1 MTKWKDK
8 DERVNEIAQAAVDV
22 FLDKGFDG
30 ASMDLIA
37 KRAGISKGGIYHHFA
52 NKDEILYAANMMFSE
67 QNRVISVKA
76 GEHSDAAEGLKLY
89 IREYIT
95 YWLTQKKALAFVFLT
110 FTKALQN
117 TGTAEIYRQYYR
129 ETTDFLSGLYQK
141 GIKDGVFHPHDSRA
155 EAVILQSAL
164 DGILSYCALDDG
176 IKPAK
181 IIKDF
186 QNKFVNIHLR

>member
-8 DERVNEIAQAAVDV
+8 DERVNEIAQAAIDV
-22 FLDKGFDG
+22 FLEKGYDG

-67 QNRVISVKA
+67 QNRIISIRAK
-76 GEHSDAAEGLKLY
+76 EHPDAAEGLKLY

-95 YWLTQKKALAFVFLT
+95 YWLTRKKALAFVFLT
-110 FTKALQN
+110 FTKAIQSAE
-117 TGTAEIYRQYYR
+117 TAKMYKQYYH
-129 ETTDFLSGLYQK
+129 ETTEFLNGLFVK
-141 GIKDGVFHPHDSRA
+141 GIKDGIFHPHDSQS
-155 EAVILQSAL
+155 ESVILQSAL
-164 DGILSYCALDDG
+164 DGILSYCALDDC

-186 QNKFVNIHLR
+186 QDKFVNVHLR